1 MELLVH
7 GHNVEITPELRSH
20 LERQLESSLG
30 SLEML
35 VARVTVRLH
44 APAGT
49 EDAVTTCHI
58 LLELRPSGA
67 VGIGES
73 ALKPQTAV
81 DRAAERARQELAR
94 RRGRTTSLACPLD

>member
-7 GHNVEITPELRSH
+7 GHDVEITPELRSH
-20 LERQLESSLG
+20 IERQLEPSLG

-58 LLELRPSGA
+58 LIELRPSGA
-67 VGIGES
+67 VGSGES
-73 ALKPQTAV
+73 ALKPQTAL
-81 DRAAERARQELAR
+81 DPAAGAGPSGIGAPPRPPHVTGSR
-94 RRGRTTSLACPLD
+94 

>member
-35 VARVTVRLH
+35 VSRVTVRLH
-44 APAGT
+44 AAAGT

-73 ALKPQTAV
+73 ALKPETAV
-81 DRAAERARQELAR
+81 DRAAERARQQLAR
-94 RRGRTTSLACPLD
+94 RRGRTSSLRAR